1 MDDSLKIRGRD
12 WSVSQEEAT
21 SREIERVNARL
32 RHFRGI
38 AAGVMKDAVEIWRQI
53 WELLQD
59 QRSCEEILD
68 GHGPAE
74 GCPPPED
81 KSLLLE
87 KLHLLGI
94 YLEYARK
101 LCDGSIGNESPEEE
115 KR

>member
-1 MDDSLKIRGRD
+1 MAMDPQRD
-12 WSVSQEEAT
+12 A
-21 SREIERVNARL
+21 
-32 RHFRGI
+32 
-38 AAGVMKDAVEIWRQI
+38 
-53 WELLQD
+53 
-59 QRSCEEILD
+59 
-68 GHGPAE
+68 
-74 GCPPPED
+74 PPPED